1 MRRPA
6 ELILA
11 LLAAAGA
18 SAPACAEVA
27 AYRVSVTPF
36 IGYRVGG
43 QFSNSDTGDEVDLGN
58 AGSFGL
64 IINAPADYTTEWE
77 LFYSRQS
84 AGIDT
89 STVPIDPDLNID
101 ISYFQAGGTYVFE
114 GAPIRP
120 FISAG
125 IGASQFSPDQSQY
138 NSETYFAFSI
148 GAGAHIFPESRVGL
162 RLEGRLFGSVIDSN
176 SNIFCRSNESG
187 ASCAIVADGDI
198 LWQWEV
204 FAGVTARF

>member
-1 MRRPA
+1 MRRLA
-6 ELILA
+6 DLILI
-11 LLAAAGA
+11 LLAAAGVM
-18 SAPACAEVA
+18 APARAEVA

-36 IGYRVGG
+36 IGYQVGG
-43 QFSNSDTGDEVDLGN
+43 QFQDSDTGDEVDLGN

-64 IINAPADYTTEWE
+64 IINAPSDYTTEWE

-84 AGIDT
+84 AGIDK
-89 STVPIDPDLNID
+89 STVPIDPNLNID

-114 GAPIRP
+114 GSPIRP

-125 IGASQFSPDQSQY
+125 IGASQFSPDESQY

-148 GAGAHIFPESRVGL
+148 GGGAQIFPESRVGL

-176 SNIFCRSNESG
+176 SDIFCRSGQGG
-187 ASCAIVADGDI
+187 ATCAIVG
-198 LWQWEV
+198 ESR
-204 FAGVTARF
+204 AGGAC